1 MIQIVVDQKK
11 YFSLHIQLVYN
22 WSTIELVPQLK
33 INMDIAEPPKIIIFC
48 TDIAEPTTIFDLLEF
63 RWFRDWFRRSAISV
77 APK

>member
-11 YFSLHIQLVYN
+11 NISVYTYN

-63 RWFRDWFRRSAISV
+63 RWFRDWFRV
-77 APK
+77 P